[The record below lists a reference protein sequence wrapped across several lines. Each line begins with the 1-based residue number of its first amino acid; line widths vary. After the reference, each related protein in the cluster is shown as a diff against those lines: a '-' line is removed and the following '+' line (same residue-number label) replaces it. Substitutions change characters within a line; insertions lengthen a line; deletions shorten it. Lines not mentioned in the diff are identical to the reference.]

1 MVSPDRIVTPDRV
14 QTYDEMPAPVR
25 PQHALANWT
34 SVRLGNDPNTQKG
47 KDKETGE
54 QSHIMTIANSN
65 TINVTSED
73 SESTDDDD
81 LVY

>member
-1 MVSPDRIVTPDRV
+1 MVSPDRLVAPDRV
-14 QTYDEMPAPVR
+14 QSYDKMPAPVR
-25 PQHALANWT
+25 PQHTLTNWT

-54 QSHIMTIANSN
+54 QLQILANSN
-65 TINVTSED
+65 TIDVTSED

-81 LVY
+81 LEY